1 MPALPLLL
9 LIVAPLLGGCVG
21 LAVGAVATSGV
32 SIVEERSLGEQ
43 VDDLTVT
50 FDISQRFTQF
60 NETNDGALSGV
71 FLDVTEGRVL
81 LTGNVAEARLR
92 VEAVRLAWQAEG
104 VAEVRNEIDVDA
116 ANAGSTSLADIAIS
130 NELRALLL
138 FDSDVAKINFNVE
151 TVDRVVYITGIARDD
166 AELERVLNHA
176 RTISGVEEVV
186 SYVRILGG

>member
-1 MPALPLLL
+1 MPALLLL
-9 LIVAPLLGGCVG
+9 LIIAPLLGGCVG

-43 VDDLTVT
+43 VDDLTIT

-60 NETNDGALSGV
+60 NVTNENALFGV
-71 FLDVTEGRVL
+71 SLDVTEGRVL
-81 LTGNVAEARLR
+81 LTGNVAEAYLR
-92 VEAVRLAWQAEG
+92 IEAVRLAWQAVG
-104 VAEVRNEIDVDA
+104 VVEVRNEIDVDEA
-116 ANAGSTSLADIAIS
+116 SAGSLSLADIAIS

-138 FDSDVAKINFNVE
+138 FDSDVSKINFNVE
-151 TVDRVVYITGIARDD
+151 TVDRVVYITGIAQDD

-186 SYVRILGG
+186 SYVRVLGG

>member
-1 MPALPLLL
+1 MPALLLL
-9 LIVAPLLGGCVG
+9 LVVAPMLGGCVG

-32 SIVEERSLGEQ
+32 SIVEERSLGTQ

-71 FLDVTEGRVL
+71 ALDVTEGRVL

-92 VEAVRLAWQAEG
+92 MEAVRLAWQAEG
-104 VAEVRNEIDVDA
+104 VAEVRNEIDVDP
-116 ANAGSTSLADIAIS
+116 ANAGSASLADIAIS

-138 FDSDVAKINFNVE
+138 FDSDVTKINFNVE
-151 TVDRVVYITGIARDD
+151 TVDRVVYITGIAKDG

-186 SYVRILGG
+186 SYVRILES

>member
-1 MPALPLLL
+1 MPALLLL
-9 LIVAPLLGGCVG
+9 LVVAPLLGGCIG
-21 LAVGAVATSGV
+21 LAMGAVATSGV
-32 SIVEERSLGEQ
+32 SIAEERSLGEQ
-43 VDDLTVT
+43 VDDLAVT

-60 NETNDGALSGV
+60 NETNDDALSGV
-71 FLDVTEGRVL
+71 SLDVTEGRVL

-92 VEAVRLAWQAEG
+92 MEAVRLAWQAEG

-116 ANAGSTSLADIAIS
+116 ANAGSASLADIAIS

-138 FDSDVAKINFNVE
+138 FDSDVSKINFNVE
-151 TVDRVVYITGIARDD
+151 TVERVVYITGIAKDG

-186 SYVRILGG
+186 SYVRTLDG

>member
-1 MPALPLLL
+1 MPALLVL

-60 NETNDGALSGV
+60 NETNENALAGV

-81 LTGNVAEARLR
+81 LTGNVAESRLR
-92 VEAVRLAWQAEG
+92 IEAVRLAWQADG
-104 VAEVRNEIDVDA
+104 VVEVRNEIDVDE

-138 FDSDVAKINFNVE
+138 FDSDVSKINFNVE
-151 TVDRVVYITGIARDD
+151 TVDRVVYVTGIAQDD

-186 SYVRILGG
+186 SYVRVLDS

>member
-1 MPALPLLL
+1 MPALLLL
-9 LIVAPLLGGCVG
+9 LVVAPLLGGCVG
-21 LAVGAVATSGV
+21 LALGAVATSGV
-32 SIVEERSLGEQ
+32 SIAEERSLGEQ
-43 VDDLTVT
+43 VDDLAVT

-60 NETNDGALSGV
+60 NETNEGALSGV
-71 FLDVTEGRVL
+71 TLDVTEGRVL

-92 VEAVRLAWQAEG
+92 IEAVRLAWQAEG

-186 SYVRILGG
+186 SYVRTLDG

>member
-1 MPALPLLL
+1 MPALLLL
-9 LIVAPLLGGCVG
+9 LVLAPLLGGCVG

-32 SIVEERSLGEQ
+32 SIAEERSLGEQ
-43 VDDLTVT
+43 VDDLAVT

-60 NETNDGALSGV
+60 NETNEGALSGV
-71 FLDVTEGRVL
+71 TLDVTEGRVL

-92 VEAVRLAWQAEG
+92 MEAVRLAWQAEG

-138 FDSDVAKINFNVE
+138 FDSDVSKINFNVE

-186 SYVRILGG
+186 SYVRTLDG

>member
-1 MPALPLLL
+1 MPALLLL
-9 LIVAPLLGGCVG
+9 LVVAPLLGGCVG

-32 SIVEERSLGEQ
+32 SIAEERSLGEQ
-43 VDDLTVT
+43 VDDLAVT

-71 FLDVTEGRVL
+71 SLDVTEGRVL

-92 VEAVRLAWQAEG
+92 MEAVRLAWQAEG

-116 ANAGSTSLADIAIS
+116 ANAGSMSLADIAIS

-138 FDSDVAKINFNVE
+138 FDSDVSKINFNVE
-151 TVDRVVYITGIARDD
+151 TVDRVVFITGIARDD

>member
-1 MPALPLLL
+1 MPALLLL
-9 LIVAPLLGGCVG
+9 LVVAPLLGGCVG

-32 SIVEERSLGEQ
+32 SIAEERSLGEQ
-43 VDDLTVT
+43 VDDLAVT

-71 FLDVTEGRVL
+71 SLDVTEGRVL
-81 LTGNVAEARLR
+81 LTGNVGEARLR
-92 VEAVRLAWQAEG
+92 MEAVRLAWQAEG

-116 ANAGSTSLADIAIS
+116 ANAGSMSLADIAIS

-138 FDSDVAKINFNVE
+138 FDSDVSKINFNVE

-186 SYVRILGG
+186 SYVRIVGG

>member
-1 MPALPLLL
+1 MPALLLL
-9 LIVAPLLGGCVG
+9 LVLAPLLGGCVG

-32 SIVEERSLGEQ
+32 SIAEERSLGEQ
-43 VDDLTVT
+43 VDDLAVT

-60 NETNDGALSGV
+60 NETNEGALSGV
-71 FLDVTEGRVL
+71 ALDVTEGRVL

-92 VEAVRLAWQAEG
+92 MEAVRLAWQAEG

-138 FDSDVAKINFNVE
+138 FDSDVSKINFNVE

-186 SYVRILGG
+186 SYVRTLDG

>member
-1 MPALPLLL
+1 MPALLLL
-9 LIVAPLLGGCVG
+9 LVVAPLLGGCVG

-32 SIVEERSLGEQ
+32 SIAEERSLGEQ
-43 VDDLTVT
+43 VDDLALT

-71 FLDVTEGRVL
+71 SLDVTEGRVL

-92 VEAVRLAWQAEG
+92 MEAVRLAWQAEG

-138 FDSDVAKINFNVE
+138 FDSDVSKINFNVE
-151 TVDRVVYITGIARDD
+151 TVDRVVYITGIAKDD

-186 SYVRILGG
+186 SYVRILDG

>member
-1 MPALPLLL
+1 MPALPFLL

-60 NETNDGALSGV
+60 NETNDNALSGV

-92 VEAVRLAWQAEG
+92 VEAVRLAWQADG
-104 VAEVRNEIDVDA
+104 VAEVRNEVDVDA

>member
-1 MPALPLLL
+1 MPALLLL
-9 LIVAPLLGGCVG
+9 LVVAPLLGGCVG

-32 SIVEERSLGEQ
+32 SIAEERSLGEQ
-43 VDDLTVT
+43 VDDLTIT

-71 FLDVTEGRVL
+71 SLDVTEGRVL

-92 VEAVRLAWQAEG
+92 MEAVRLAWQAEG
-104 VAEVRNEIDVDA
+104 VAEVRNEIDVDP

-138 FDSDVAKINFNVE
+138 FDSDVSKINFNVE
-151 TVDRVVYITGIARDD
+151 TVDRVVYITGIAKDD

-186 SYVRILGG
+186 SYVRIMGG

>member
-1 MPALPLLL
+1 MPALLLL
-9 LIVAPLLGGCVG
+9 LVVAPLLGGCVG

-32 SIVEERSLGEQ
+32 SIAEERSLGEQ

-60 NETNDGALSGV
+60 NETNDDALSGV
-71 FLDVTEGRVL
+71 SLDVTEGRVL

-92 VEAVRLAWQAEG
+92 MEAVRLAWQAEG
-104 VAEVRNEIDVDA
+104 VAEVRNEIDVDP
-116 ANAGSTSLADIAIS
+116 ANAGSASLADIAIS

-138 FDSDVAKINFNVE
+138 FDSDVSKINFNVE
-151 TVDRVVYITGIARDD
+151 TVDRVVYITGIAEDD

-186 SYVRILGG
+186 SYVRIMGG

>member
-1 MPALPLLL
+1 MPALLLL

-32 SIVEERSLGEQ
+32 SIAEERSLGEQ

-50 FDISQRFTQF
+50 FDISQRFTRF
-60 NETNDGALSGV
+60 NEANEGTLSGV
-71 FLDVTEGRVL
+71 SLDVTEGRVL

-92 VEAVRLAWQAEG
+92 IEAVRLAWQAEG
-104 VAEVRNEIDVDA
+104 VVEVRNEIDVDP
-116 ANAGSTSLADIAIS
+116 ANAGSWSLEDIAIS
-130 NELRALLL
+130 NELRALML
-138 FDSDVAKINFNVE
+138 FDSDVSKINFNVE
-151 TVDRVVYITGIARDD
+151 TVDRVVYITGIAQDD

-186 SYVRILGG
+186 SYVRVLGG

>member
-1 MPALPLLL
+1 MPALLVL

-21 LAVGAVATSGV
+21 LAVGAVATSGM

-43 VDDLTVT
+43 VDDLAIT
-50 FDISQRFTQF
+50 FDISQRIKRF
-60 NETNDGALSGV
+60 NETNGNALAGV

-92 VEAVRLAWQAEG
+92 IEAVQLAWQAKG
-104 VAEVRNEIDVDA
+104 VVEVRNEIDVDEE
-116 ANAGSTSLADIAIS
+116 NAGGTSLADIAIS

-138 FDSDVAKINFNVE
+138 FDSDVSKINFNVE

-186 SYVRILGG
+186 SYVRVLDG

>member
-1 MPALPLLL
+1 MPALLLL
-9 LIVAPLLGGCVG
+9 LVVAPLLGGCVG
-21 LAVGAVATSGV
+21 LAVGAVATGGV
-32 SIVEERSLGEQ
+32 SIYEERSLGEQ

-71 FLDVTEGRVL
+71 SLDVTEGRVL

-92 VEAVRLAWQAEG
+92 MEAVRLAWQAEG
-104 VAEVRNEIDVDA
+104 VVEVRNEIDVDP

-138 FDSDVAKINFNVE
+138 FDSDVSKINFNVE
-151 TVDRVVYITGIARDD
+151 TVDRVVYVTGIARDD

-186 SYVRILGG
+186 SYVRIMDG